1 MNDQHCTIET
11 CQNFAE
17 GFTTPPLCSLHLDL
31 AVLVDFALAR
41 GEEATP
47 ETIQKHYQ
55 RGCQNSSH
63 LWTLTAADIPAQLP
77 AVLAAHQEAETANQ

>member
-1 MNDQHCTIET
+1 MSNQQCTIET
-11 CQNFAE
+11 CTAFAE

-47 ETIQKHYQ
+47 ETIQKHYR
-55 RGCQNSSH
+55 RGCQNSTH
-63 LWTLTAADIPAQLP
+63 LWTLTAADIPAHLP
-77 AVLAAHQEAETANQ
+77 AVLSARQAETANQ